1 MNIRQVHRLDP
12 SHFRDA
18 KGLPVSASGEQ
29 ELSVAVF
36 GPGSGEAILIQLPN
50 GQMGVVDGCRE
61 PSDPLTGV
69 GDPVH
74 RLLKV
79 MDIQELAFVC
89 MTHAHDDHYRGLAT
103 LLRSYSDRIAHVWW
117 GGERELKF
125 ERRWRDSLRR
135 SKKVGSKGDPT
146 RQVPRI
152 DDEDHLTELIEELV
166 KSLWCS
172 KRRTQSFSDVKRL
185 AEIGS
190 GDDRVKIRGLGPS
203 TFDLHRALRNEL
215 DKSTSVRTFNPNAVS
230 GALLI
235 QWGDTRV
242 LLGGDQ
248 LEGKSE
254 KEGWKAV
261 LRHIPRPLTLIKVAH
276 HASEEAHHEPIW
288 QPEPKLAIVT
298 PYQCAAGDQPPKS
311 NMLERLSQLSP
322 LVLTAEPR
330 WWSVPQHS
338 LTRSHNSLAVAQP
351 APLLP
356 RLRTPLKGQFVT
368 APDATDNAVLVRMNR
383 VGEITEV
390 VLAGEAAFYSRV

>member
-1 MNIRQVHRLDP
+1 MNIRQVHRLEP

-18 KGLPVSASGEQ
+18 NGLPVSASGEQ

-36 GPGSGEAILIQLPN
+36 GPGSGEAILIQLPD

-61 PSDPLTGV
+61 PSDPQTGV

-74 RLLKV
+74 QILKV
-79 MDIQELAFVC
+79 MNIQQLAFVC

-103 LLRSYSDRIAHVWW
+103 LLRAYSDRITHVWW

-135 SKKVGSKGDPT
+135 CKKVGSKGDPT

-152 DDEDHLTELIEELV
+152 DDEDHLTELIDELV
-166 KSLWCS
+166 KSLWCPS
-172 KRRTQSFSDVKRL
+172 RRTQSFSDVKRL
-185 AEIGS
+185 AELGS
-190 GDDRVKIRGLGPS
+190 GNQKVKIQGLGPS

-215 DKSTSVRTFNPNAVS
+215 DKSTSARTFNPNAVS

-288 QPEPKLAIVT
+288 QPAPRLAIVT
-298 PYQCAAGDQPPKS
+298 PYQYASGDQPPRSK
-311 NMLERLSQLSP
+311 MLEQLSQLSP

-330 WWSVPQHS
+330 WWSRSQHS
-338 LTRSHNSLAVAQP
+338 LTRSHHSLPVAQP
-351 APLLP
+351 AGSLP
-356 RLRTPLKGQFVT
+356 RLPMPLRGQHVT
-368 APDATDNAVLVRMNR
+368 APNAIDNAVLVRMNR
-383 VGEITEV
+383 AGDITEV
-390 VLAGEAAFYSRV
+390 VLAGEAAFYLQ